1 MEGRE
6 AVRRVEMI
14 DRGDSMST
22 VTSADGSTIA
32 FDELGH
38 GPPVVLV
45 GGAFQH
51 RAFDERTSRL
61 ADLLASRF
69 TVVHYDRRGRGESG
83 DGPRYA
89 VEREVEDLGAI
100 IGRLGAAK
108 VFGHS
113 SGATLALDAV
123 AAGLPITQL
132 AVYEPPF
139 AVDDSRPPQPPG
151 YVQHLRDLIAADR
164 RDDAVEYFLAFGV
177 NLPAEVVAQMRTAPM
192 WPGFVAVAHT
202 LPYDAAVVDGTVNGQ
217 PLPEQ
222 RWSSVKIP
230 VLVVDGDA
238 SPTWMRNGAD
248 ALGQL
253 LADPRRITLPGQ
265 DHSVAPEA
273 LGPALFDF
281 FGERDGY

>member
-1 MEGRE
+1 
-6 AVRRVEMI
+6 
-14 DRGDSMST
+14 MST
-22 VTSADGSTIA
+22 VTSTDGTMIA
-32 FDELGH
+32 FDELGQ

-51 RAFDERTSRL
+51 RAVDPRTTQL
-61 ADLLASRF
+61 ADLLATRF
-69 TVVHYDRRGRGESG
+69 TVVHYDRRGRGGSG
-83 DGPRYA
+83 DGPHYA
-89 VEREVEDLGAI
+89 VEREVEDLDAV

-151 YVQHLRDLIAADR
+151 YVEHLRALIAADR
-164 RDDAVEYFLAFGV
+164 RRDAVEHFLTFGV
-177 NLPAEVVAQMRTAPM
+177 NLPGEVVAQMRTAPM
-192 WPGFVAVAHT
+192 WPDLEAVAHT

-217 PLPEQ
+217 PLPDG

-238 SPTWMRNGAD
+238 SPTWMRNGAE

-253 LADPRRITLPGQ
+253 LSDTRRITLPGQ
-265 DHSVAPEA
+265 DHSVAPNA
-273 LGPALFDF
+273 LAPALFDF
-281 FGERDGY
+281 FSGRDSY